1 MIKRKKSD
9 PAQKPSG
16 QALLRRIAAT
26 YLRPYIRTFAWALF
40 FMALSAA
47 MTGLLA
53 KQMEPIIDEVFTAR
67 NRAMLWP
74 VALSVF
80 AAFMVRGL
88 TTYGHTVLMNRV
100 GQKMIADI
108 QKGLFAHLMRSDLSF
123 FHSNPSGQLISRMIT
138 DTQQMRASV
147 AEASTAFGKNALTL
161 IFLIAVMFHQDWRL
175 SLGAIIVFPVSALFV
190 MRLGK
195 RLRRVASSTQ
205 AQTGQF
211 SAALN
216 QTFQG
221 VRQVKAYGM
230 EEHESSRAGGLIDRL
245 YELSHK
251 VVRVSALSAP
261 VSDVLSGLAIVT
273 IIIYGGYQVIDGVST
288 PGKLFSFITAFLLA
302 YEPMKRLAKLNATMQ
317 IGMAAAERL
326 FDVLDIEP
334 NIRDRENA
342 VNLNVKNPSVELQSV
357 TFKYPDGSEAL
368 SDVSLTVPAGKTVAL
383 VGASGAGKSTILNLI
398 PRFYDVASGAIK
410 VAGFDIRDITLASLR
425 SHMALVSQEVSVF
438 DDTIASNIRYG
449 SLAATS
455 EDIIRAAQAAAAHE
469 FIMSMPQGYE
479 TIVGEHGVKLSG
491 GQRQRLAIAR
501 AMLRNAPIL
510 LLDEATSA
518 LDNESERAIQKA
530 LGELQKG
537 RTTLVIAHRLST
549 IQNADLIYVMDKG
562 RIVESGRH
570 DELMARSGIY
580 ARLYNMGLD
589 KAS

>member
-1 MIKRKKSD
+1 
-9 PAQKPSG
+9 
-16 QALLRRIAAT
+16 
-26 YLRPYIRTFAWALF
+26 
-40 FMALSAA
+40 MALSAA
-47 MTGLLA
+47 MTGVLA
-53 KQMEPIIDEVFTAR
+53 KQMEPIIDQVFTAR
-67 NRAMLWP
+67 NKDMLWP
-74 VALSVF
+74 VALTVF
-80 AAFMVRGL
+80 VAFMVRGL

-108 QKGLFAHLMRSDLSF
+108 QKDLFAHLMRSDLSF
-123 FHSNPSGQLISRMIT
+123 FHANPSGQLISRMIT

-147 AEASTAFGKNALTL
+147 AEASTAFGKNTLTL
-161 IFLIAVMFHQDWRL
+161 IFLVAVMFYQDWKL
-175 SLGAIIVFPVSALFV
+175 SLGAIIVFPLSAIFV

-205 AQTGQF
+205 AETGQF

-230 EEHESSRAGGLIDRL
+230 EAHESSRAGGLIDRL
-245 YELSHK
+245 YHLSHK
-251 VVRVSALSAP
+251 VVRVSALSMP
-261 VSDVLSGLAIVT
+261 VSDILSGLAIVT
-273 IIIYGGYQVIDGVST
+273 IIVYGGYQVIDGVST

-317 IGMAAAERL
+317 IGMASAERL

-334 NIRDRENA
+334 NIRDPQNPAEIVEAKPSIVLEN
-342 VNLNVKNPSVELQSV
+342 V

-368 SDVSLTVPAGKTVAL
+368 SDVSLTVPAGQTVAL
-383 VGASGAGKSTILNLI
+383 VGPSGAGKSTILNLI
-398 PRFYDVASGAIK
+398 PRFYDVFSGAVK
-410 VAGFDIRDITLASLR
+410 VGGQDVRDVTLSSLR
-425 SHMALVSQEVSVF
+425 SRMALVSQEVSIF
-438 DDTIASNIRYG
+438 DDTIMANIRYG
-449 SLAATS
+449 SLSASEEEVIEAAKS
-455 EDIIRAAQAAAAHE
+455 ASAHD
-469 FIMSMPQGYE
+469 FIMALPYGYE

-501 AMLRNAPIL
+501 AVLRNAPIL

-549 IQNADLIYVMDKG
+549 IQNADLIYVMDDG
-562 RIVESGRH
+562 RIVESGSH
-570 DELMARSGIY
+570 EELMAQDGTY
-580 ARLYNMGLD
+580 ARLYNLGLD